1 MSKYNLL
8 FVLALVPAMAVAQQP
23 APKPGS
29 DAPHATSPALHDG
42 GQSMRAVLL
51 ANRPAQYTEA
61 EWLRMMAQPVNRA
74 LYPLRVTPGM
84 LVTLDARELDPHHQY
99 IMDTPA
105 KAKQHEDQ

>member
-29 DAPHATSPALHDG
+29 GTPHATSPALRDG

-61 EWLRMMAQPVNRA
+61 EWLRMMAQPVNRS
-74 LYPLRVTPGM
+74 LFPLRITPAM
-84 LVTLDARELDPHHQY
+84 LDTLDANALDRRFQYVLERE
-99 IMDTPA
+99 
-105 KAKQHEDQ
+105 